1 MSTAV
6 SRIGAGA
13 RTGLVLAG
21 ALLLLLGAATP
32 AGAARLQTIRGE
44 ALRGLGSAH
53 DLGAAPAGRRIIVAI
68 TVQKDLRALYRAE
81 AALYNPKSP
90 AYHRFLTPAQFQH
103 LYGTPAAQVAAIRA
117 FGTSRGLTLVQPG
130 RLYDYVE
137 LSGTAAQVESTFHVQ
152 LDNFKDSKGQRF
164 FANLQNP
171 QVPAGLGIA
180 AVLGLETYDRYHVA
194 DVHSAARKML
204 ATPAQTKPVALS
216 SADTKWLVSSPFA
229 GPLTPELTNART
241 EKAAMQGGC
250 QSDPSGSLGGVCTG
264 LLSPQDLWNAYQ
276 MPNDAAGPTAGSENY
291 GQGQTIGIIG
301 EGQTA
306 DVIAALREFEAT
318 RNLPQ
323 VPVQVYHTD
332 PGASASEASLDDS
345 GRIEWEMDT
354 QSSTGMAPDVSQV
367 RMYFGSSLA
376 LTELTGAIGTWVNDP
391 NGPLQVSASLGACE
405 DNPAEDILLGAA
417 QRADQ
422 GFLAQAAIEGRT
434 LFASAGDTGTGCAPL
449 GPVAVNGVSYDPYPA
464 QEYPAIDPNTT
475 AVGGTVLYTTPS
487 GARQLER
494 AWDHTGGGPSK
505 FIEQPAYQTSANIP
519 ALQSNACPGVDGGGT
534 PFPDGGHLCR
544 ADVDVSAESGDVT
557 IVTDHKVGDLYPT
570 GGYDPTTQPVQANGF
585 DMVDFCPQSE
595 FTSENP
601 AQASCGYAG
610 NGAGKDATINT
621 DSGPQQGYMTDHFS
635 EGGTSLSS
643 PLWLG
648 MWARVQAHHDAG
660 NDPHASLGLA
670 NALIY
675 KLGSNTT
682 TGGRDFYD
690 VQLGGNPLPAGPGWD
705 FPTGWGSPNLKALIG
720 DASGT
725 PDGTAPVSTAL
736 PNGGDPPVLVA
747 QAGSAPACTNAFY
760 DSSADAPDGFN
771 GQQDDQLDLVQ
782 GTLGLTPDHTKLRV
796 VMNIRNLSKAIPTGS
811 NYLDYELY
819 WNYNATTYGV
829 DVQVSSSGTVTYVDG
844 TQTVTTANGTS
855 NYQFN
860 PNPSSTAT
868 GSFGSGPNG
877 AIEVDMPL
885 SEVGSPKIGEKLTAP
900 GAYTADGI
908 NGQVTGLGFIADQ
921 DGPGTDYTVGQP
933 TCIDPAASG
942 STGPQGSTG
951 TTGSQGSTGTTG
963 SQSGTGPQGSQGGT
977 GPQGG
982 QGSQGQSGPQ
992 GASGAAGPPGPAGT
1006 QGPAGAT
1013 GNGGSP
1019 KKAPHVTHHGATKR
1033 HSKPKHKAKRKPSR
1047 PAKRHRAKQKSRR
1060 R

>member
-13 RTGLVLAG
+13 RTRGARLMVAA
-21 ALLLLLGAATP
+21 ALLAILIGAAP
-32 AGAARLQTIRGE
+32 AGAARLQTIKGE
-44 ALRGLGSAH
+44 ALRGLNRAR
-53 DLGAAPAGRRIIVAI
+53 DLGALPAGRRIVVAI
-68 TVQKDLRALYRAE
+68 TVQKDLRALYGAE

-90 AYHRFLTPAQFQH
+90 AYHRFLTPAQFQR

-117 FGTSRGLTLVQPG
+117 FGTARGLTLVQPR

-137 LSGTAAQVESTFHVQ
+137 LWGTVAQVESTFHVQ
-152 LDNFKDSKGQRF
+152 LDNFKDSKGQLF

-180 AVLGLETYDRYHVA
+180 AVLGLETYDRYHLA
-194 DVHSAARKML
+194 GVHSAARKMV
-204 ATPAQTKPVALS
+204 AAPAQTKPVALS
-216 SADTKWLVSSPFA
+216 PADTKWLVSSPFG

-241 EKAAMQGGC
+241 EKTAMQGGC

-276 MPNDAAGPTAGSENY
+276 MPNDAAGPTAGSQNY

-332 PGASASEASLDDS
+332 PGASAAEASLDDS

-422 GFLAQAAIEGRT
+422 AFLAQGAIEGRT

-475 AVGGTVLYTTPS
+475 AVGGTVLYTTPK
-487 GARQLER
+487 GDRQLER

-505 FIEQPAYQTSANIP
+505 FIEQPAYQTNANIP
-519 ALQSNACPGVDGGGT
+519 ALQSNACPGVDGGGN

-557 IVTDHKVGDLYPT
+557 IVTDHKVGDVYPT
-570 GGYDPTTQPVQANGF
+570 GGYDPRTQPVQANGF

-595 FTSENP
+595 YTSENP

-675 KLGSNTT
+675 KLGSNTI

-690 VQLGGNPLPAGPGWD
+690 IKLGGNPLPAAPGWD
-705 FPTGWGSPNLKALIG
+705 FPTGWGSPNLSALIQ
-720 DASGT
+720 DANGNSS
-725 PDGTAPVSTAL
+725 TAPVSTVL

-747 QAGSAPACTNAFY
+747 QSGSAPACTNAFY

-796 VMNIRNLSKAIPTGS
+796 VMNLRNLSKAIPTGS
-811 NYLDYELY
+811 NYLDYEFY

-860 PNPSSTAT
+860 PNPNSTAT

-877 AIEVDMPL
+877 AIEVDVPL
-885 SEVGSPKIGEKLTAP
+885 SEVGSPKIGEALTAP
-900 GAYTADGI
+900 GAYTADGV
-908 NGQVTGLGFIADQ
+908 NAQVTGLGFISDQ
-921 DGPGTDYTVGQP
+921 DGPGKDYTVGQP
-933 TCIDPAASG
+933 TCIDPGPSATTQAGGGG
-942 STGPQGSTG
+942 STGGNSTG
-951 TTGSQGSTGTTG
+951 GNS
-963 SQSGTGPQGSQGGT
+963 SGGGT
-977 GPQGG
+977 
-982 QGSQGQSGPQ
+982 S
-992 GASGAAGPPGPAGT
+992 
-1006 QGPAGAT
+1006 
-1013 GNGGSP
+1013 GNGGSGNGGSSGGSSSGGSGGSTGSEAAATVGASGTPAISSKPGSSKKSRHTVKKKPKPKP
-1019 KKAPHVTHHGATKR
+1019 KKR
-1033 HSKPKHKAKRKPSR
+1033 KAKRTH
-1047 PAKRHRAKQKSRR
+1047 AKHRASKPHKRTRR
-1060 R
+1060 